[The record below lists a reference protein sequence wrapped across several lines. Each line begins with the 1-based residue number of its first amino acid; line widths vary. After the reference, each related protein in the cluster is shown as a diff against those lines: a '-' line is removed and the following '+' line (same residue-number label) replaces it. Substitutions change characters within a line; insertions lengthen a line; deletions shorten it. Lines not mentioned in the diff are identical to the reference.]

1 MKFTEAKKKKSDDD
15 TTRKSTTTKTTSG
28 VDVGN
33 LDDLL
38 NKQDKP
44 LDKSKE
50 PKKVKDEPAIEL
62 PSASQSDTLRATSN
76 IRPNERMA
84 DLMSRMRDIE
94 AEPDDPGYPMPD
106 MDVDADTTVGVE
118 PVLPKPP
125 GTELS
130 VEVNT
135 ENLPAIA
142 NKELLKA
149 GKVKP
154 DWHQVANLPGNIRT
168 GIRTMGRQLFRM
180 LTKTPTDEINMIGN
194 VMGMGPNSSREINA
208 VSGYLRDKGEDLG
221 LGDIDFNDIIPG
233 YNAEIYQYRA
243 NGIRWLLVRDEFGQY
258 IYVWPEKDSV
268 QHSSKPELEKPRP
281 KRLGRN

>member
-1 MKFTEAKKKKSDDD
+1 MKFTEAKKKKGDDD
-15 TTRKSTTTKTTSG
+15 KSKTTTDTTTKG

-44 LDKSKE
+44 LDKPAE
-50 PKKVKDEPAIEL
+50 PKKGKDEPTLDL
-62 PSASQSDTLRATSN
+62 PSASQADTLRAASN
-76 IRPNERMA
+76 IRPSERMA

-94 AEPDDPGYPMPD
+94 AEPDDPGYPMT
-106 MDVDADTTVGVE
+106 DVEVDTDTTVGVDE

-125 GTELS
+125 STALS
-130 VEVNT
+130 VDVTT

-142 NKELLKA
+142 NKELDKA

-154 DWHQVANLPGNIRT
+154 DWHKVANLPGNIRQ

-194 VMGMGPNSSREINA
+194 VMGMGPNTGREINA
-208 VSGYLRDKGEDLG
+208 VAGYLRDNGEDLG
-221 LGDIDFNDIIPG
+221 LGNIDFNDIIPG

-243 NGIRWLLVRDEFGQY
+243 NGIRWLLVRDEFGEY

-268 QHSSKPELEKPRP
+268 QHTNKPELEKPRP
-281 KRLGRN
+281 KRLGNK